1 MNVLE
6 SKQIE
11 MKRVNMISEIL
22 SPLKKNIFQDMSNVP
37 IPTYYYNIN
46 ILKCLYSLD
55 KNDITS
61 NNFYMNIYEM
71 NNEFNQEVLDSF
83 RNLLHTLSISL
94 DITYDILL
102 WLLIEKEKRN
112 FEEHSMIT
120 DFIKHSFRTNDARLT
135 SLLRQQ
141 GLLSAFELS
150 EMHVM
155 DKIYT
160 KYFSHLVNHS

>member
-1 MNVLE
+1 
-6 SKQIE
+6 
-11 MKRVNMISEIL
+11 
-22 SPLKKNIFQDMSNVP
+22 
-37 IPTYYYNIN
+37 
-46 ILKCLYSLD
+46 
-55 KNDITS
+55 
-61 NNFYMNIYEM
+61 MNIYEM